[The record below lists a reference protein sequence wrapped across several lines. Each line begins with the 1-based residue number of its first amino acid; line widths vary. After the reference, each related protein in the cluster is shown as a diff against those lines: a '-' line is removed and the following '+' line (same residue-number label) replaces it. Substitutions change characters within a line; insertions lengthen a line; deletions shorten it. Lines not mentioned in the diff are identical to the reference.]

1 LLLTVFTNDLH
12 GWVFKFEDIKTF
24 SGGYTYNFGYYLIF
38 AFIVAAVILSTA
50 ILVRKAMRGFN
61 RSRLVLPILSEVLLF
76 VYCAAYA
83 AGVPVARDSDIT
95 TVSCIFAL
103 AFAELAMRT
112 GLVPVNQKYAVLFSN
127 SPLRM
132 QIIDSEGNAEFS
144 SAGARP
150 ISREDWEKLRDDIKH
165 PLLLHGDTLLYAD
178 GIPGG
183 MIVWQESIAEILNM
197 QQEIRENVLKLTSAN
212 KLLVTERESKYRLAA
227 AEENVRLM
235 ELLNA
240 EMERHLERMNDMID
254 GLERSNNKQRD
265 IARITLLMCYIK
277 RRCSLFFKEQ
287 EGGDMPAEELAVYI
301 DELSEFA
308 SYADIRISTVCT
320 AKGSLSPRC
329 GSVMYDF
336 FYSVLDSCAGEE
348 NTLLERLADTDGMTE
363 MKLLPSSFDGGE
375 EFMSDELK
383 KAVEGVGGTVS
394 VKDLDETAGISLR
407 VPKGGKA
414 P

>member
-1 LLLTVFTNDLH
+1 MSTGKTSMGLTIAAFDSVFTNDLH

-183 MIVWQESIAEILNM
+183 MIVWQE
-197 QQEIRENVLKLTSAN
+197 R
-212 KLLVTERESKYRLAA
+212 
-227 AEENVRLM
+227 
-235 ELLNA
+235 NA

-407 VPKGGKA
+407 VPKGGKV